1 MGKKQGGLAAVSQN
15 LRSVVK
21 SGKKEGALLCI
32 LLATGAGIGVM
43 FLLMCL
49 FAALLSSFPLPL
61 AVFSPAG
68 LFIGAMGSAA
78 SGFFCA
84 LISRERGFFFGMAC
98 GALLFLILL
107 IVAALAWQQK
117 IGTYS
122 LVRFFTMLL
131 CGAVGGSVG
140 VNLEH

>member
-1 MGKKQGGLAAVSQN
+1 MGKKQGGVAVVSQN
-15 LRSVVK
+15 IRSAIK
-21 SGKKEGALLCI
+21 NGRKEGVLLCI
-32 LLATGAGIGVM
+32 AAATAAGIAVM

-61 AVFSPAG
+61 SVFSPAG

-84 LISRERGFFFGMAC
+84 LLSRERGFFFGMAC

-122 LVRFFTMLL
+122 LVKFFTMLL

-140 VNLEH
+140 VNLK

>member
-1 MGKKQGGLAAVSQN
+1 MGRKQGGAAALSQN
-15 LRSVVK
+15 IRSAIK
-21 SGKKEGALLCI
+21 SGRKEGVLLCI
-32 LLATGAGIGVM
+32 AFATTAGIAVM

-61 AVFSPAG
+61 SVFSPAG

-78 SGFFCA
+78 AGFFCA
-84 LISRERGFFFGMAC
+84 QLSGERGFFFGMAC
-98 GALLFLILL
+98 GALLFLILM
-107 IVAALAWQQK
+107 IVALLSWQQK

-122 LVRFFTMLL
+122 LIKFFTMLL

-140 VNLEH
+140 INVK